1 MKVLILGDVHGDTHA
16 VINVI
21 NKSKHI
27 DYSKIV
33 QVGDFGLWDHLE
45 KGVKFLDDIN
55 VTLSHFGRTLY
66 AIGGNHE
73 NWDHWNWYVNHLPK
87 DEDGFAILRR
97 HVRLAPRIHRW
108 YWGDGVQMRK
118 FQGAAGAASIDKAMR
133 LAEMRNG
140 RPASWWWQE
149 MLTDEEVASVPAVPA
164 DYLITHD
171 CSNATPW
178 GFQLVPDPD
187 SQIHRQKIDTIL
199 KKVQPKM
206 HFHGHMHHKYE
217 WMNRIDG
224 DKWVETFG
232 LDCNGT
238 LNSWGV
244 LDTVTNQ
251 FAFNRDPNPKK

>member
-73 NWDHWNWYVNHLPK
+73 NWDHWNWHIENGPK
-87 DEDGFAILRR
+87 DNDGFTILRS
-97 HVRLAPRIHRW
+97 HIMLAPRIHSW
-108 YWGDGVQMRK
+108 TWEGRK
-118 FQGAAGAASIDKAMR
+118 MLAVAGAASVDR
-133 LAEMRNG
+133 GHRQREMRMG
-140 RPASWWWQE
+140 ATASWWPQE
-149 MLTDEEVASVPAVPA
+149 QITDEEIDSIPNEQVDFMFS
-164 DYLITHD
+164 HD

-178 GFQLVPDPD
+178 GFTLIPDHD
-187 SQIHRQKIDTIL
+187 SQIHRQRIDRALKIAM
-199 KKVQPKM
+199 PSM
-206 HFHGHMHHKYE
+206 HFHGHMHRKYVWE
-217 WMNRIDG
+217 NRLSG
-224 DKWVETFG
+224 DHYCSTYG
-232 LDCNGT
+232 LDCDGT
-238 LNSWGV
+238 WDNWGILNLHEYRFSLQG
-244 LDTVTNQ
+244 
-251 FAFNRDPNPKK
+251 K